1 MKKTSSLLLPFL
13 LIASIATA
21 QTKIN
26 ITNVQAK
33 DGEHSLQGTDATIQL
48 NGAEGSGNA
57 VILQSGDVMVKT
69 GARVSTQNVRRSSL
83 KDSAVNLVMEI
94 AMKVGREKDSKR
106 VEKIFYLDQKRTG
119 TITQKFT
126 FKQGINVRTITLTF
140 NVEVE

>member
-33 DGEHSLQGTDATIQL
+33 DGEQSLQGTDATIQL